1 MTTPAPVRVLHSDAD
16 HAAALAEYEGYFDAE
31 PAPGTEAADRFE
43 LLGLVIADYEA
54 RRWPITPADPV
65 EVLHAVMQGRGYDQ
79 SDLAALLGSRSR
91 ASEVLNGRRPLSLA
105 QIRAISEGWKVPAAA
120 LIGVGSAA

>member
-1 MTTPAPVRVLHSDAD
+1 MKLPPVRVLHADAD
-16 HAAALAEYEGYFDAE
+16 HAAALAEYESYFDVE
-31 PAPGTEAADRFE
+31 PTPGTEAADRFE

-54 RRWPITPADPV
+54 RRWPIEAAEPV
-65 EVLHAVMQGRGYDQ
+65 EVIRMVMQGRGYDQ

-105 QIRAISEGWKVPAAA
+105 HIRAISEGWKVPASA
-120 LIGVGSAA
+120 LIGVGQAA